1 MIKKTLIDSEH
12 TNLVVELR
20 FKCCGTGKNQH
31 DKYVCRG
38 ISDEQGLSTE

>member
-20 FKCCGTGKNQH
+20 FKCCGTGK
-31 DKYVCRG
+31 KPAW
-38 ISDEQGLSTE
+38 